1 MRDLMF
7 ACVWT
12 ALIPL
17 AMLSAHIGV
26 LLWVWV
32 ALLSPNDMLY
42 GFMSGVPFN
51 KIVAASTFC
60 LMIISREK
68 KSPYLDATLL
78 LLLLLGVTA
87 TISWYNGVVFTDDGD
102 FLYEKV
108 IKEIV
113 LAIVITVVMTTRH
126 RLHML
131 VLTVVLSLGFLAVK
145 EGLISI
151 LTAGG
156 HKIIGSGAVGDNNSL
171 ATALL
176 MVIPLMYYLARYS
189 AVRMLRIGL
198 LTAAVLGLITVI
210 MTFSR
215 GGFVGLVVLG
225 LFAIRYSR
233 NKLAGVAAVIGACVL
248 IYVLAPDSWF
258 DRLSTISDAS
268 NDGSFMGR
276 VVAWKISWLL
286 ALDRPFFGGGMHAV
300 QQHAVWDVY
309 RPLLASL
316 DFIPTPPAD
325 ITPHAAHSIYFELLG
340 DMGFIGLALFLG
352 LLGIAFWNCR
362 WIQRQARRDPALAWA
377 GDLARLTQ
385 ISLVIYMVTG
395 AALSMGYF
403 ELVYI
408 LLAVLSRCRR
418 IVRQTLAAE
427 QPTAAAWEMD
437 RVASLA

>member
-1 MRDLMF
+1 MF

-17 AMLSAHIGV
+17 AMQSAHIGV

-32 ALLSPNDMLY
+32 ALLSPNDLLY
-42 GFMSGVPFN
+42 GFMAGVPFN

-68 KSPYLDATLL
+68 KSPYVDATLL
-78 LLLLLGVTA
+78 LLLLLAVTA
-87 TISWYNGVVFTDDGD
+87 TISWWNGLVATDESNE
-102 FLYEKV
+102 LYQKL

-113 LAIVITVVMTTRH
+113 LAFVITVVMTTRH

-131 VLTVVLSLGFLAVK
+131 VLTVALSLGFLAVK

-189 AVRMLRIGL
+189 AVRTLRIGL
-198 LTAAVLGLITVI
+198 LAAAALGLITVI

-215 GGFVGLVVLG
+215 GGFVGLMVLG

-233 NKLAGVAAVIGACVL
+233 NKLVGLAAVAAACCL
-248 IYVLAPDSWF
+248 IYTLAPESWF
-258 DRLSTISDAS
+258 ERLNTISDAS
-268 NDGSFMGR
+268 NDSSFMGR

-286 ALDRPFFGGGMHAV
+286 AMDRPFFGGGMHAV
-300 QQHAVWDVY
+300 QFQAVWDAY
-309 RPLLASL
+309 RPLLPSL
-316 DFIPTPPAD
+316 AFIPTPPAD
-325 ITPHAAHSIYFELLG
+325 IIPHAAHSIYFEVLG
-340 DMGFIGLALFLG
+340 DLGFVGLG
-352 LLGIAFWNCR
+352 LFISLLSVAFWNCR
-362 WIQRQARRDPALAWA
+362 WIARNARHDPTLAWA
-377 GDLARLTQ
+377 ADLAKLSQ
-385 ISLVIYMVTG
+385 ISLVIYVVTG

-403 ELVYI
+403 ELIYI

-418 IVRQTLAAE
+418 IVSQTL
-427 QPTAAAWEMD
+427 TAGNPVTASEWEMQGIK
-437 RVASLA
+437 VLA